1 MGVDTSFLQ
10 RLLDAAG
17 PSGFEMRPARV
28 WREEAE
34 TLCDRVWIDVSGNS
48 VAALNLEGRPRVML
62 A

>member
-34 TLCDRVWIDVSGNS
+34 TLCDRVWIDVSGAKVPNPFI
-48 VAALNLEGRPRVML
+48 VR
-62 A
+62 